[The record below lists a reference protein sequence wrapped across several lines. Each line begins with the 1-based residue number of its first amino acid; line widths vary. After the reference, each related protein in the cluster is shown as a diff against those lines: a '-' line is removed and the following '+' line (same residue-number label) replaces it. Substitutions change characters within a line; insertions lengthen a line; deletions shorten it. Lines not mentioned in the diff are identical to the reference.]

1 MPSHV
6 SQKKRLK
13 QNKRNNL
20 RNRSIKSQVKTIAKK
35 VKSSEGA
42 EDKKESLSKAYSVID
57 IAAKKN
63 VYHRNKASRL
73 KSKIARSSTVKKN
86 G

>member
-1 MPSHV
+1 MPSHI
-6 SQKKRLK
+6 SQKKRLR

-20 RNRSIKSQVKTIAKK
+20 RNRSIKSTIKTIAKK
-35 VKSSEGA
+35 VNRAEKA
-42 EDKKESLSKAYSVID
+42 EDIKENLSKVYSVID
-57 IAAKKN
+57 KAAKKN

-73 KSKIARSSTVKKN
+73 KSKIARSVAVNKN